1 MLLDPSQQRGKDT
14 VAGNNPPGRPDTMDG
29 STTENCVLLILFAKT
44 DSIFFTSKE
53 KLIKTCGTKVGKG
66 NEGMQKGKYWNKA
79 GSKVFLSGRERVVS
93 FGCASALRQG
103 AVAQKMCLICCLQ
116 IRTHDFWEVWFC
128 V

>member
-1 MLLDPSQQRGKDT
+1 MDPSQQRGKDT

-29 STTENCVLLILFAKT
+29 RKTETCVLLRLLAKT
-44 DSIFFTSKE
+44 DSIFHFERK
-53 KLIKTCGTKVGKG
+53 KKICGTKVGKG